1 MYGPPRLHPFRPS
14 PSHHPP
20 PSPVPSGTARRGPG
34 SAQQDGYIQST
45 RSRPGVVFGVDPSL
59 SKPHG
64 SGGGFDEASSRRAN
78 FHSEDQAPG
87 QRNRTTLPTTL
98 SQQGRK
104 SPGLHEDGMTMQKG
118 ESNRAKREEAQQ
130 ERQLRPIYFDGQR
143 EIHENQEWQRLLRKE
158 EERQKSR
165 DHFKGGSSQYD
176 FTGGMRQEDQ
186 GQFLGGRSQEML
198 QGSQEMLQGRNS
210 QENNLLEPRHGFGD
224 KMVKQEKESPSDQ
237 TWENKYEKLSQYGN
251 NIPGNST
258 TNANPVPLGSR
269 AQLRSSRGGDN
280 KSEKDSWPISA
291 RRLRPFQA
299 RNQRN

>member
-1 MYGPPRLHPFRPS
+1 MDDISRFAGQDRTWAMYGPPRLHPFRPS

-20 PSPVPSGTARRGPG
+20 PSPVPSGAAPRGPG
-34 SAQQDGYIQST
+34 SAQQDGYFQST

-143 EIHENQEWQRLLRKE
+143 EIHENQEWERLLRKE

-165 DHFKGGSSQYD
+165 DRFKGGSSQND

-186 GQFLGGRSQEML
+186 
-198 QGSQEMLQGRNS
+198 
-210 QENNLLEPRHGFGD
+210 
-224 KMVKQEKESPSDQ
+224 K
-237 TWENKYEKLSQYGN
+237 
-251 NIPGNST
+251 
-258 TNANPVPLGSR
+258 
-269 AQLRSSRGGDN
+269 
-280 KSEKDSWPISA
+280 
-291 RRLRPFQA
+291 
-299 RNQRN
+299 